1 MRKYTAFRASVGGI
15 NMSLA
20 DMVTGKKKLCAEDIE
35 FVVNIDTAKDY
46 MFMNYLEQEI
56 IKQHGQQFL
65 VQSTDKVQYIMGFV
79 LNKDFS
85 GLFEMY
91 NSCLKIYM
99 DSCNNDINC
108 LDGFNI
114 VFLVLVHVTM
124 KIIRKN
130 KNRLEA

>member
-1 MRKYTAFRASVGGI
+1 
-15 NMSLA
+15 MSLA

-79 LNKDFS
+79 LNKDFN

-91 NSCLKIYM
+91 SSCLKIYM